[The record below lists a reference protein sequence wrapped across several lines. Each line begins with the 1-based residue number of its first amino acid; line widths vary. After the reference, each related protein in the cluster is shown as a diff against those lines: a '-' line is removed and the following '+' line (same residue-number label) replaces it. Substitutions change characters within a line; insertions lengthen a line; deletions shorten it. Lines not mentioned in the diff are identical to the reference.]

1 MKDSRVLSDLNDA
14 PDETPSIHPW
24 TRPHGGKH
32 RDYSAPRLQT
42 RERARLRVQQAIQEE
57 RDRARQR
64 AQTRHALEPSSA
76 EGEPVPAVSP
86 ADAVAVEPS
95 AAPLASLPAPEPA
108 ATAVGEPFAE
118 GVKPDRRDES
128 APLTHRT
135 RSMAEDM
142 PSPAWLTADRAE
154 LTVHSLHAASLH
166 AASVDTLQ
174 GARDRL
180 ASRWFALKGM
190 FEGAV
195 IQDDELPARALPAA
209 SGTPML
215 AVFSLGGGVGKSSL
229 AATLTR
235 VLSAAGERVL
245 LVETTAYGLL
255 PFFFGARE
263 RRPGVLRT
271 FTPPEPGSDAPVQM
285 LTIDGEKLAAKTQ
298 AETEAESVDPLCAEI
313 MAQADGASRIV
324 VDIATASAAAYPLL
338 RLSPLV
344 LVPMIPD
351 MNAVV
356 NAASVESF
364 FQRNRGTAGTSAEVY
379 YVLNQFD
386 PSLPLHIDVREV
398 LRERLG
404 SRLLPFALR
413 RSPAVGEALAEGMTV
428 LDYAP
433 ASPITQDFI
442 SLGAWIKTHSAPAGA
457 AGRGARWVE
466 Q

>member
-1 MKDSRVLSDLNDA
+1 MNDGHVLSDLNDA
-14 PDETPSIHPW
+14 SDETPSIHPW

-64 AQTRHALEPSSA
+64 AQTQQALEPDSA
-76 EGEPVPAVSP
+76 DDKPIPAGSQS
-86 ADAVAVEPS
+86 DAAAAEPS
-95 AAPLASLPAPEPA
+95 TAPIASLLAPEPA
-108 ATAVGEPFAE
+108 ATAAGEPIAE
-118 GVKPDRRDES
+118 AAKPERRNEG
-128 APLTHRT
+128 APRTHRA
-135 RSMAEDM
+135 RSKTEDA
-142 PSPAWLTADRAE
+142 PSPAWLAADRAA
-154 LTVHSLHAASLH
+154 LAVHSIHAAS
-166 AASVDTLQ
+166 ADTLQ

-190 FEGAV
+190 FEGAG

-209 SGTPML
+209 SGAPLL
-215 AVFSLGGGVGKSSL
+215 AIFSPGGGVGKSSL

-255 PFFFGARE
+255 PFFFGACE

-271 FTPPEPGSDAPVQM
+271 FTPPQPGSDAPVQM
-285 LTIDGEKLAAKTQ
+285 LTIDGEKLTAMTQ
-298 AETEAESVDPLCAEI
+298 AGIEAESVDPLCAEV
-313 MAQADGASRIV
+313 MGKAEGASRIV
-324 VDIATASAAAYPLL
+324 VDIATASATANSLL
-338 RLSPLV
+338 RISPLV

-364 FQRNRGTAGTSAEVY
+364 FQRNRETAGTSAEVF

-433 ASPITQDFI
+433 GSPITQDFI

>member
-1 MKDSRVLSDLNDA
+1 MKDSHVLSDLNDA
-14 PDETPSIHPW
+14 PDETPSVHPW

-32 RDYSAPRLQT
+32 RDYSASRLQT

-64 AQTRHALEPSSA
+64 AQTRHALVPDCAEDKPVQAVFPAGAAAEPT
-76 EGEPVPAVSP
+76 
-86 ADAVAVEPS
+86 
-95 AAPLASLPAPEPA
+95 APLAPLLAPEPA
-108 ATAVGEPFAE
+108 ATASGEPFAE
-118 GVKPDRRDES
+118 AVKPDRHDEG
-128 APLTHRT
+128 APLTHRS
-135 RSMAEDM
+135 RSKTEDM

-154 LTVHSLHAASLH
+154 LAIHSIPAVSVHAAS
-166 AASVDTLQ
+166 ADTLQ

-180 ASRWFALKGM
+180 ASRWFALKDM
-190 FEGAV
+190 FEDAA

-209 SGTPML
+209 SGTPIL

-285 LTIDGEKLAAKTQ
+285 LTIDGEKLAAETR
-298 AETEAESVDPLCAEI
+298 AGTEAESVDPLCAEI
-313 MAQADGASRIV
+313 MALAGGASRIV

-344 LVPMIPD
+344 LVPMVPD

-364 FQRNRGTAGTSAEVY
+364 FQRNRETAGTSAEVY

-433 ASPITQDFI
+433 ASPIAQDFI
-442 SLGAWIKTHSAPAGA
+442 SLGAWIKTHSAPTGT
-457 AGRGARWVE
+457 AGRDVRWVE

>member
-1 MKDSRVLSDLNDA
+1 MKDSHVLNDLNDA

-64 AQTRHALEPSSA
+64 AQTQQASEPDSV
-76 EGEPVPAVSP
+76 EEKPVAAVSQT
-86 ADAVAVEPS
+86 DAAAVEPFT
-95 AAPLASLPAPEPA
+95 APLASLPAPEPA
-108 ATAVGEPFAE
+108 ATAAGEPFAE
-118 GVKPDRRDES
+118 LVKPDRRYES
-128 APLTHRT
+128 APLMHQT
-135 RSMAEDM
+135 RSKAEDA

-154 LTVHSLHAASLH
+154 LAVQSIHTAS
-166 AASVDTLQ
+166 ADTLQ

-180 ASRWFALKGM
+180 ASRWFALKGL
-190 FEGAV
+190 FEDAA

-235 VLSAAGERVL
+235 VLSAAGEQVL

-263 RRPGVLRT
+263 RHPGVLRT
-271 FTPPEPGSDAPVQM
+271 FTPPQPGSDAPVQM
-285 LTIDGEKLAAKTQ
+285 LAIDGEKLAAETR
-298 AETEAESVDPLCAEI
+298 AGTEAESLDPLCAEI
-313 MAQADGASRIV
+313 MAHAGGASRIV
-324 VDIATASAAAYPLL
+324 VDFATASAAAYPLL

-344 LVPMIPD
+344 LVPMVPD

-364 FQRNRGTAGTSAEVY
+364 FKRNGKSAGVSAEVY

-433 ASPITQDFI
+433 TSPITQDFI

-457 AGRGARWVE
+457 AGRGVRWVE